1 MNVHINP
8 IYLTGVILAWFAVYH
23 LAYALIAIARDRS
36 LVCWSIGPLGISAI
50 TLREPPARQVLA
62 QFMFAALAVAGATYA
77 SLYLLEPPP
86 IAGLRQA
93 VSAQLIAVLIPV
105 ALLTLWRLLGILR
118 ERRFPLWGEARVLAS
133 IQRSRATGALIVFTT
148 LGRAFLRE
156 RFGATPGEFLHTARQ

>member
-8 IYLTGVILAWFAVYH
+8 IYLTGVILAWFIIYH

-50 TLREPPARQVLA
+50 TLREPPARQVLT
-62 QFMFAALAVAGATYA
+62 QLLVAALAVAGATYA

-86 IAGLRQA
+86 ISGLHQA

-105 ALLTLWRLLGILR
+105 ALLTIWRLLSILR

-148 LGRAFLRE
+148 LGRNFLRD